1 MKRVFL
7 FLFLIFFVFV
17 GITQNNHDLKR
28 VVEQLPG
35 VFLNV
40 TVNSKKEVQDLMND
54 FSIERGDVTRNG
66 DQYYVKIWMTK
77 VYVDLF
83 MEKEIPYTIDSNSL
97 SISEPKPALTMAT
110 TVDQM
115 GSWNRYPTYS
125 VYLQMM
131 NNFQTNFPELCKIDT
146 ILANT
151 TLNHKILAARIS
163 TTLGTSQNKP
173 AFLYSSSMHGDEIC
187 GYVLMLRLIDYILN
201 NQSDTLVKR
210 ILDHVDLYICPLENP
225 DGTFPISNT
234 TVSGSVRSNAAGYD
248 LNRSYPI
255 VGYATQPNVSISEIT
270 SMLQFIEEKK
280 ITMAANFHGG
290 AELYNYA
297 WDSYTSSQLEHP
309 DQDWWIQIG
318 NKFLDTIRVYAPSTY
333 FDDEG
338 GVTNGGDWYVVTGS
352 KLDCLNYYH
361 QCRDVTIEISL
372 QKQTN
377 STNLPNYWNYLNRSL
392 LDYIY
397 QSSLGISGLITD
409 SLTQNPLE
417 ALVFISSH
425 DNNQSCVYSFLPSGK
440 YYRPIQT
447 GSYNVTFSSP
457 GYRSKTLFVT
467 VQNGDRVIQDVSLVP
482 NNYGVSET
490 DYDASISIYP
500 NPSKDY
506 MKIDFS
512 SLSEMEKRISI
523 ISMKGDVL
531 KTDITYESQTTIDL
545 KDLTSSIYFVRI
557 EIKGEVIL
565 KKVVVKK

>member
-28 VVEQLPG
+28 VVEQWPG

-40 TVNSKKEVQDLMND
+40 TVNSKKEVQDLMNH

-83 MEKEIPYTIDSNSL
+83 IEKEILYTIDSSSL

-131 NNFQTNFPELCKIDT
+131 NNFQTNFPELCEIDT

-255 VGYATQPNVSISEIT
+255 VGYSTQPNVSISEIT

-280 ITMAANFHGG
+280 IMMAANFHGG

-309 DQDWWIQIG
+309 DRDWWIQIG
-318 NKFLDTIRVYAPSTY
+318 NQFLDTIRMYAPSTY

-409 SLTQNPLE
+409 SLTQDPIE

-482 NNYGVSET
+482 NNYGISET
-490 DYDASISIYP
+490 DFDANISIYP

-506 MKIDFS
+506 LKIDFS
-512 SLSEMEKRISI
+512 KLSEMEKRISF
-523 ISMKGDVL
+523 ISMKGDIL
-531 KTDITYESQTTIDL
+531 KTEITSESVTIIDL
-545 KDLTSSIYFVRI
+545 KNFSSGIYFVRI